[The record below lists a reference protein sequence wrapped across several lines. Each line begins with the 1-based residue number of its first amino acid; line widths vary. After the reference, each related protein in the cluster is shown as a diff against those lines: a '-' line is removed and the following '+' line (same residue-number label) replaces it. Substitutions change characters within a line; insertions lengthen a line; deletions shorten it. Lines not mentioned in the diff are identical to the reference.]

1 MFWPRHIRS
10 LKETFFFYD
19 CVFYL
24 FIFLGGGVKILQLIE
39 NMMFK
44 KYISLIR
51 YQTIDRE
58 NVFLDHVI
66 PVP

>member
-10 LKETFFFYD
+10 LKETSFSTIVFFIYFY
-19 CVFYL
+19 
-24 FIFLGGGVKILQLIE
+24 LGGGVKILLLIE

-44 KYISLIR
+44 KYILLIR
-51 YQTIDRE
+51 YQTINRE
-58 NVFLDHVI
+58 NVCLHHVI

>member
-10 LKETFFFYD
+10 LKETFFSTI
-19 CVFYL
+19 VF
-24 FIFLGGGVKILQLIE
+24 FIYFFFWGGVKILQLIE

>member
-10 LKETFFFYD
+10 LKETFFSTI
-19 CVFYL
+19 VF
-24 FIFLGGGVKILQLIE
+24 FIYFFGGGVKILQLIE

>member
-19 CVFYL
+19 CVYL
-24 FIFLGGGVKILQLIE
+24 FLFGGGGGVKILLLIE